1 MGRSPVILL
10 ARLPIKLKV
19 ACSISLSVSMF
30 PPSLILSLSFATG
43 SNVEGGREAEGGG
56 CHAEELVEHHWYEVP
71 LADEASG
78 VGAGAPF
85 RE

>member
-1 MGRSPVILL
+1 M
-10 ARLPIKLKV
+10 
-19 ACSISLSVSMF
+19 
-30 PPSLILSLSFATG
+30 
-43 SNVEGGREAEGGG
+43 EGGREAEGGG